1 MSDGD
6 TVHPVHVDLLG
17 AANSADT
24 YELRD
29 FMQRSNIPFTWT
41 ELASDKQARE
51 KAGVDSLRDNS
62 LPVCVLDK
70 GSKLYHPSVH
80 DLACALEWF
89 QGPKLAIYDLA
100 IFGAGPAG
108 LSAAV
113 YAASEGLKT
122 VVLERGAVGGQAA
135 STSRIENYL
144 GFPDGIAGWDL
155 ANKARQQAQRL
166 GAEIIVT
173 EEGVSGELRDGLMIS
188 HLSSGAV
195 ISARA
200 SICATGIDYVRLGLE
215 GEDRYL
221 NHGLY
226 YGAGSS
232 ESGLCHGHI
241 FIVGGGNS
249 AGQAALNFAGHTEK
263 VTLLIRGC
271 SLAKTL
277 SAYLLERILTHPRI
291 QVCTEVELSALHG
304 SEALEGIT
312 YTSKQD
318 GSQHYRATRW
328 IFICIGGKPR
338 TDWAAPGTLLTDES
352 GYVLTGDDLEH
363 RQLPHELWRGDRRP
377 MFMETSIPGLF
388 AAGDV
393 RHRSVKR
400 CATAVGDGA
409 TAVSM
414 VHEYLNMT
422 N

>member
-1 MSDGD
+1 M
-6 TVHPVHVDLLG
+6 TPVKHIDLLG
-17 AANSADT
+17 IANSANT

-41 ELASDKQARE
+41 ELSSDDEARQ
-51 KAGVDSLRDNS
+51 KAGVASLADCS
-62 LPVCVLDK
+62 LPVCVLDQ
-70 GSKLYHPSVH
+70 GSRLYHPSVH
-80 DLACALEWF
+80 DLACALDWF
-89 QGPKLAIYDLA
+89 QGPKLPVYDLA

-113 YAASEGLKT
+113 YAASEGLT
-122 VVLERGAVGGQAA
+122 TIVVERSAVGGQAA

-155 ANKARQQAQRL
+155 ATRARQQAQRL

-188 HLSSGAV
+188 HLSSGASL
-195 ISARA
+195 SARA
-200 SICATGIDYVRLGLE
+200 SICATGIDYIRLDLE
-215 GEDRYL
+215 NEDRLL

-232 ESGLCHGHI
+232 EAGLCQGQI

-249 AGQAALNFAGHTEK
+249 AGQAALNFASHAEK
-263 VTLLIRGC
+263 VTLLVRGD

-277 SAYLLERILTHPRI
+277 SSYLLERIQANPRI
-291 QVCTEVELSALHG
+291 EICTEVQLVELHG
-304 SEALEGIT
+304 SDALEGIT
-312 YTSKQD
+312 YVSKQD
-318 GSQHYRATRW
+318 GNRRHRETHW
-328 IFICIGGKPR
+328 LFICIGGKPR
-338 TDWAAPGTLLTDES
+338 TDWARPGTLLTDES
-352 GYVLTGDDLEH
+352 GYILTGTDLTDRE
-363 RQLPHELWRGDRRP
+363 LPAEFWNGKRKP

-393 RHRSVKR
+393 RHRSIKR

-414 VHEYLNMT
+414 VHEYLTMT
-422 N
+422 S

>member
-1 MSDGD
+1 M
-6 TVHPVHVDLLG
+6 PAAHVDLFG
-17 AANSADT
+17 NPNSAET

-41 ELASDKQARE
+41 ELSSDEDARE
-51 KAGVDSLRDNS
+51 KAGVQSLKDCS
-62 LPVCVLDK
+62 LPVCVLDQ

-80 DLACALEWF
+80 DLARALDWF
-89 QGPKLAIYDLA
+89 RNPKLAVYDLA

-113 YAASEGLKT
+113 YAASEGLST
-122 VVLERGAVGGQAA
+122 IVLERGAVGGQAA

-144 GFPDGIAGWDL
+144 GFPEGIAGWDL
-155 ANKARQQAQRL
+155 TTRALQQAQRL

-173 EEGVSGELRDGLMIS
+173 EEGVRGELKDGLMIS
-188 HLSSGAV
+188 QLSSGNS
-195 ISARA
+195 IWARA
-200 SICATGIDYVRLGLE
+200 SICATGIDYTRLELE
-215 GEDRYL
+215 GETRFL

-232 ESGLCHGHI
+232 EAGLCQGHI

-249 AGQAALNFAGHTEK
+249 AGQAALNFVAHAEK
-263 VTLLIRGC
+263 VTLLVRGH

-277 SAYLLERILTHPRI
+277 SNYLLERIQANPQI
-291 QVCTEVELSALHG
+291 EVCTEVELSALHG
-304 SEALEGIT
+304 TDALESIT
-312 YTSKQD
+312 YTSTKD
-318 GSQHYRATRW
+318 GTRHDRETRW
-328 IFICIGGKPR
+328 VFICIGGKPR
-338 TDWAAPGTLLTDES
+338 TDWATPGTLLTDEA
-352 GYVLTGDDLEH
+352 GYVLTGGDLAHSE
-363 RQLPHELWRGDRRP
+363 LPHELWSGDRRP

-414 VHEYLNMT
+414 VHEYLAMT
-422 N
+422 H

>member
-1 MSDGD
+1 M
-6 TVHPVHVDLLG
+6 PAAHVDLLG

-41 ELASDKQARE
+41 ELASDDEACQ
-51 KAGVDSLRDNS
+51 KAGVSSLADDL
-62 LPVCVLDK
+62 LPVCILGH
-70 GSKLYHPSVH
+70 GSKLYHPSTH
-80 DLACALEWF
+80 DLACALDWF
-89 QGPKLAIYDLA
+89 RGPKLPVYDLA

-113 YAASEGLKT
+113 YAASEGLRT
-122 VVLERGAVGGQAA
+122 IVLERGAVGGQAG

-144 GFPDGIAGWDL
+144 GFPEGIAGWEL
-155 ANKARQQAQRL
+155 TRRALQQAQRL

-173 EEGVSGELRDGLMIS
+173 EEGVRGELKDGLMVS
-188 HLSSGAV
+188 HLSSGNFM
-195 ISARA
+195 SSRA
-200 SICATGIDYVRLGLE
+200 SICATGVDYIRLGLE
-215 GEDRYL
+215 QEDHFL

-232 ESGLCHGHI
+232 EAGLCQGHI

-249 AGQAALNFAGHTEK
+249 AGQAALNFAAHTEK
-263 VTLLIRGC
+263 VTLLVRGS

-277 SAYLLERILTHPRI
+277 SAYLLQRIEAHPRI
-291 QVCTEVELSALHG
+291 EVCTEVELSALHG
-304 SEALEGIT
+304 SEALESIT
-312 YTSKQD
+312 YTSKKD
-318 GSQHYRATRW
+318 DTRHDRNTRW
-328 IFICIGGKPR
+328 VFICIGGRPR
-338 TDWAAPGTLLTDES
+338 TDWAASGTLLTDES
-352 GYVLTGDDLEH
+352 GYVLTGSDIE
-363 RQLPHELWRGDRRP
+363 QNKLPHELWSGDRRP

-414 VHEYLNMT
+414 VHEYLSLT